1 MNILAQRALPSATS
15 AANPQPTH
23 EFTLDNG
30 LKVIVREDHRAPV
43 AISQLWY
50 KVGSSYEM
58 PGQTGLS
65 HALEHMMFKG
75 SSKTGPGEFSLI
87 LNSLG
92 AEENSFTSDDCTV
105 YHQELACDRLS
116 VALELE
122 ADRMTTLTLPPDEFS
137 REIEVIKEERRMR
150 TDDDPKAKALERFNA
165 LAFPS
170 SGYHNP
176 TIGWMADLERM
187 QVEELRHWYEAW
199 YAPNNAT
206 LVVVGDVKPGEIR
219 ALAERFF
226 GPIPRREVPA
236 SKRPL
241 ELAEPGERKITLHLE
256 TQLPKLFYG
265 FNVPGLATAE
275 DQRSANALR
284 MIAALLGGG
293 NSARIPARLVRG
305 EELVSEASSSYDAF
319 TRGDSLFMISA
330 IPNTQKNKSLTDV
343 ETGIW
348 RLLDDLKTIPVH
360 AEELERIQAHIVAN
374 MVYERD
380 LISSQATTLG
390 RLETVGLPLQL
401 MDGELESLRNVTPQD
416 IQNAANT
423 YFIRERLSIAYVLPE
438 EKA

>member
-206 LVVVGDVKPGEIR
+206 LVVVGDVQPGEIR

-226 GPIPRREVPA
+226 GPIPRREVPP

-256 TQLPKLFYG
+256 TQLPRLFYG
-265 FNVPGLATAE
+265 FNVPGLATAD

-284 MIAALLGGG
+284 MIAALLSGG
-293 NSARIPARLVRG
+293 NGSRFPARLLRG
-305 EELVSEASSSYDAF
+305 EELVSAASSSYDAF
-319 TRGDSLFMISA
+319 TRGDSLFTISA
-330 IPNTQKNKSLTDV
+330 IPNIQKNKTLTDV
-343 ETGIW
+343 EAGIW

>member
-1 MNILAQRALPSATS
+1 MNILAQRALPSAIS
-15 AANPQPTH
+15 SANPQPTH

-92 AEENSFTSDDCTV
+92 AEENAFTSDDCTV

-206 LVVVGDVKPGEIR
+206 LVVVGDVQPGEIK

-284 MIAALLGGG
+284 MIAALLGDG

>member
-1 MNILAQRALPSATS
+1 
-15 AANPQPTH
+15 
-23 EFTLDNG
+23 
-30 LKVIVREDHRAPV
+30 
-43 AISQLWY
+43 
-50 KVGSSYEM
+50 
-58 PGQTGLS
+58 
-65 HALEHMMFKG
+65 
-75 SSKTGPGEFSLI
+75 
-87 LNSLG
+87 
-92 AEENSFTSDDCTV
+92 
-105 YHQELACDRLS
+105 
-116 VALELE
+116 
-122 ADRMTTLTLPPDEFS
+122 
-137 REIEVIKEERRMR
+137 
-150 TDDDPKAKALERFNA
+150 
-165 LAFPS
+165 
-170 SGYHNP
+170 GYHNP

-206 LVVVGDVKPGEIR
+206 LVVVGDVQPDKIK

>member
-1 MNILAQRALPSATS
+1 MNISTRNTLPSAAST
-15 AANPQPTH
+15 ADPQPTH

-92 AEENSFTSDDCTV
+92 AEENAFTSDDCTV

-206 LVVVGDVKPGEIR
+206 LVVVGDVQPGEIR

>member
-1 MNILAQRALPSATS
+1 M
-15 AANPQPTH
+15 
-23 EFTLDNG
+23 
-30 LKVIVREDHRAPV
+30 

-92 AEENSFTSDDCTV
+92 AEENAFTSDDCTV

-206 LVVVGDVKPGEIR
+206 LVVVGDVQPGEIK

-284 MIAALLGGG
+284 MIAALLGDG

-438 EKA
+438 EKAR